1 MGIIRVELSEGT
13 DQFKDLDGREPVT
26 VRGIVKSDPQLAG
39 RGVEFVLSLE
49 EIDFGDGIGNV
60 EGKVKVTARPTTELV
75 GARET
80 PYFRYGDR
88 LELVG
93 RLEEPPAL
101 GDFDYRAYLANQGV
115 HSTMLFPQ
123 QVQLLDQGTGNIA
136 LENIYR
142 WRRELSNGL
151 DQALPEPQASLG
163 QALLLGLR
171 GRLPD
176 ENVEEFRSTG
186 TSHMLAISGLHVGVV
201 LAMSLWSGAW
211 MIGRRRQVYLL
222 LPLGT
227 IWLYAL
233 LTGFSSPV
241 ERAAIMGT
249 VFLLGLALGRP
260 KSLLPALALAA
271 AIMVGVE
278 PQVLK
283 QVSFQL
289 SFTAMAGIALLLERE
304 PLLWSRLNTS
314 VRCQRNWTVLRPRKP
329 KRLGVVEAPSGG
341 WINPK

>member
-49 EIDFGDGIGNV
+49 EIDFGDGVGNV

-260 KSLLPALALAA
+260 RAY
-271 AIMVGVE
+271 
-278 PQVLK
+278 
-283 QVSFQL
+283 
-289 SFTAMAGIALLLERE
+289 
-304 PLLWSRLNTS
+304 
-314 VRCQRNWTVLRPRKP
+314 CRPWPWPR
-329 KRLGVVEAPSGG
+329 R
-341 WINPK
+341 